1 MKRLLV
7 AGSGDIYQLT
17 RAFRGG
23 ESGGRHNP
31 EFSILEWYRLG
42 MDHHALMDEVDELL
56 QSLLKEIN
64 PGVSKRLSYREAF
77 QQSLGLDPISCSD
90 EALRSAAG
98 ERGLLPDEELSRDA
112 LLDLLL
118 SMVVSA
124 EFPSDQLTFI
134 HAWPLSQAALAR
146 QLPEDSACAGRF
158 EVYLGELELANGFW
172 ELGDADEQR
181 QRFDSDNL
189 ERAREGLPQIEADP
203 LLLGALAHGLP
214 ECAGVALG
222 LDRILMLRQNTASIN
237 EVLAFPWERS

>member
-7 AGSGDIYQLT
+7 AGSGDIFQVT
-17 RAFRGG
+17 RAFRGS
-23 ESGGRHNP
+23 ESGVRHNP

-56 QSLLKEIN
+56 QLLLKDIN
-64 PGVSKRLSYREAF
+64 PGASKRLSYREAF

-98 ERGLLPDEELSRDA
+98 GRGLLPDEELSRDA
-112 LLDLLL
+112 LMDLLL

-124 EFPSDQLTFI
+124 EFPSDQLTFVY
-134 HAWPLSQAALAR
+134 AWPLSQAALAR
-146 QLPEDSACAGRF
+146 KLTEEPDCAGRF

-172 ELGDADEQR
+172 ELSDPEEQA
-181 QRFDSDNL
+181 QRFESDNL
-189 ERAREGLPQIEADP
+189 ERSAEGLPIIEPDS
-203 LLLGALAHGLP
+203 LLLDALNHGLP